1 MGVCKNCAQGL
12 PQSINLN
19 KPCQRKCIE
28 NLGKVV
34 GEVREPLSCVV
45 EGAVSHSRAAPLAR
59 PDPAERE
66 AARAGEF
73 IKRHDRVDIAF
84 GDLGAFGPKRG

>member
-1 MGVCKNCAQGL
+1 MGVRKNCAQGL

-59 PDPAERE
+59 PDLAERE
-66 AARAGEF
+66 AAVRS
-73 IKRHDRVDIAF
+73 
-84 GDLGAFGPKRG
+84 GPDEKSLALRRSMMS